1 MDTATAYIHEIFS
14 SIQGE
19 GSFVGYRQIFVRLCE
34 CNLACHFCDTPE
46 SRERQQACQ
55 VEMTAGQRNFQA
67 VPNPLTGAQLVE
79 AVTRL
84 AHQLPHHSLAVTG
97 GEPLVQVEF
106 LRKVLPALQIHLP
119 IFLETN
125 GTLSSALDTLL
136 GRVDFIAMDIKLPSA
151 THGEDYFA
159 AHREFLLA
167 AKNSP
172 ATVFVKIIVTA
183 AANEAELQQAFGLV
197 REIAPNIEVILQP
210 ATPTG
215 EDKTLA
221 PSPQQ
226 VLAWQTLGL
235 AKLPRVRVIPQTHK
249 IIGQR

>member
-19 GSFVGYRQIFVRLCE
+19 GAYVGYRQIFLRLCE

-46 SRERQQACQ
+46 SRERQEACQ
-55 VEMTAGQRNFQA
+55 VEMTAGQRDFQSA
-67 VPNPLTGAQLVE
+67 PNPLSPDQVVE
-79 AVTRL
+79 AVIRL
-84 AHQLPHHSLAVTG
+84 AEQIPHHSLAVTG

-106 LRKVLPALQIHLP
+106 LRKILPALQIHLP

-151 THGEDYFA
+151 TRGEDYFA

-183 AANEAELQQAFGLV
+183 AATEAELQQAFALV
-197 REIAPNIEVILQP
+197 AEIAPNIEVILQP
-210 ATPTG
+210 VTPTG
-215 EDKTLA
+215 GEEPVA

-226 VLAWQTLGL
+226 VLAWQALGL
-235 AKLPRVRVIPQTHK
+235 ANLPRVRVIPQTHK
-249 IIGQR
+249 MMGQI